1 MDRIGAR
8 EFLGRDVELAV
19 LERAVAD
26 ARAGVPSVL
35 LIDGDAGIGKSSLV
49 AEAAHRAHVQLML
62 GRSAHIGGDV
72 ILLAPLMDLLR
83 QVQRGMPQTVSDYAE
98 SMSLRQWLTPGADI
112 SGQGP
117 PAVGEVFVP
126 VLELL
131 GRLAGD
137 DAVMVGIEDLHW
149 ADTSTWDLFELLA
162 RNLFDEHVVLVGT
175 FRGNETGAN
184 PVLRRRLAEFTRLPA
199 VQRIHLGGLGRTD
212 VAARVAAM
220 VAGPVP
226 AGLVDQILERGQG
239 NPFYTD
245 ELVGAHLA
253 GEVLPAVLSDLI
265 SADLA
270 GLDRARCGTQASNDG
285 PTCRRSPAS
294 SRSTTPVTTSRSI
307 SPVSSS
313 QRSAACSRSALH
325 QGDLR
330 DHSS

>member
-1 MDRIGAR
+1 MN
-8 EFLGRDVELAV
+8 
-19 LERAVAD
+19 
-26 ARAGVPSVL
+26 
-35 LIDGDAGIGKSSLV
+35 
-49 AEAAHRAHVQLML
+49 
-62 GRSAHIGGDV
+62 
-72 ILLAPLMDLLR
+72 
-83 QVQRGMPQTVSDYAE
+83 
-98 SMSLRQWLTPGADI
+98 
-112 SGQGP
+112 
-117 PAVGEVFVP
+117 
-126 VLELL
+126 
-131 GRLAGD
+131 
-137 DAVMVGIEDLHW
+137 
-149 ADTSTWDLFELLA
+149 ELLA

-270 GLDRARCGTQASNDG
+270 GLDQHSRDLLGVVAAIGRESSHELLVKVSGLDDSIVESGIRAAIEAHLVVVDDDSEAHRFRHALSGEVLYAELLHH
-285 PTCRRSPAS
+285 A
-294 SRSTTPVTTSRSI
+294 STT
-307 SPVSSS
+307 
-313 QRSAACSRSALH
+313 A
-325 QGDLR
+325 
-330 DHSS
+330 